1 MKAPRTIVLTARQH
15 PPTHQPDP
23 ALDRAIAKHR
33 GRLSAR
39 LALVAPT
46 AHARA
51 EMGKHLR
58 SRYTNTIRRGFRS

>member
-1 MKAPRTIVLTARQH
+1 MKVVLQPRHRGAT
-15 PPTHQPDP
+15 PDQG
-23 ALDRAIAKHR
+23 LDAAIARHR
-33 GRLSAR
+33 DRLRAR
-39 LALVAPT
+39 MALVAPT